1 MEVGSEGIMRALI
14 ALLSLL
20 SLAWAGPEA
29 VWVVREQVLEKGSV
43 VEYIGTRRY
52 PVPSEAALEQLIG
65 QLSRPARPARFILD
79 PQKGWIAVQKLG
91 YRFDTEAVRLTYRAA
106 LEASKPSFVLPVTV
120 EQPRPSVHD
129 LLERGIVELVGEGT
143 TNFAG
148 SPPSRVHNI
157 RLASSRF
164 DGVQIPPGTVF
175 SFNRALGP
183 VTPATGYQK
192 AWVIRGDQTVWD
204 VGGGVCQV
212 CTTLFRAAYFSS
224 LPIVERH
231 PHSYQVGYY
240 KPTGLDATTAPPKDL
255 RFKNDTPGYLLIQT
269 SIQGQNLTFRF
280 FGTKDR
286 EVTWR
291 GPVILWRTPP
301 LPTRYIYDATLPPG
315 YRRQID
321 FAAEGALVRVY
332 RTVRLQSGAVRQD
345 VLESRYKAWGA
356 VYLVGPRR

>member
-1 MEVGSEGIMRALI
+1 MRTLI
-14 ALLSLL
+14 AACTLF
-20 SLAWAGPEA
+20 SLALAGPEA
-29 VWVVREQVLEKGSV
+29 VLVVREQVLEGGV
-43 VEYIGTRRY
+43 VVTYVGTQRH
-52 PVPSEAALEQLIG
+52 PIQSEAGLEQLIG
-65 QLSRPARPARFILD
+65 QLSRPARPARFIFD
-79 PQKGWIAVQKLG
+79 NNKGWIAVQKTG
-91 YRFDTEAVRLTYRAA
+91 YRFDVKTVGMAYRAA
-106 LEASKPSFVLPVTV
+106 LEASKREFVLPLQV
-120 EQPRPSVHD
+120 EQPKPSVHD
-129 LLERGIVELVGEGT
+129 LWQRGITGLIGEGR

-148 SPPSRVHNI
+148 SLPSRVHNI
-157 RLASSRF
+157 HLASSKF
-164 DGVQIPPGTVF
+164 NGLQIPPGVVF

-192 AWVIRGDQTVWD
+192 AWVIRGDQTVWE

-212 CTTLFRAAYFSS
+212 CTTLFRAAYFSG

-255 RFKNDTPGYLLIQT
+255 RFKNDTPGHLLIQT
-269 SIQGQNLTFRF
+269 SIQGENLIFRF
-280 FGTKDR
+280 FGSKDR

-301 LPTRYIYDATLPPG
+301 MPTRYIYDATLPFG

-332 RTVRLQSGAVRQD
+332 RTVKLQHGETRQD

-356 VYLVGPRR
+356 VYLLGTRR

>member
-1 MEVGSEGIMRALI
+1 MQNWVALF
-14 ALLSLL
+14 LLST
-20 SLAWAGPEA
+20 LAWAAPQA
-29 VWVVREQVLEKGSV
+29 VLVVHEEVLEEGRV
-43 VEYIGTRRY
+43 VKYVGTQRY
-52 PVPSEAALEQLIG
+52 LLQDEGQLEQLI
-65 QLSRPARPARFILD
+65 QNLSRPPRPARFILD
-79 PQKGWIAVQKLG
+79 AQKGWIAVQKLG
-91 YRFDTEAVRLTYRAA
+91 YRFDAEAVRKAYRAA
-106 LEASKPSFVLPVTV
+106 LEAGKREFVLPVKV
-120 EQPRPSVHD
+120 EQPKPSVQD
-129 LLERGIVELVGEGT
+129 LWQQGILGLVGEGR

-148 SPPSRVHNI
+148 SLPSRIHNI

-164 DGVQIPPGTVF
+164 DGLQIPPGTVF

-183 VTPATGYQK
+183 VTPAAGYQK

-212 CTTLFRAAYFSS
+212 CTTLFRAAYFGG

-255 RFKNDTPGYLLIQT
+255 RFKNDTPGHLLIQT
-269 SIQGQNLTFRF
+269 SIQGENLIFRL
-280 FGTKDR
+280 FGSKDR
-286 EVTWR
+286 EVSWR

-301 LPTRYIYDATLPPG
+301 LPTRYVYDASLPAG
-315 YRRQID
+315 YRQQID

-332 RTVRLQSGAVRQD
+332 RTVRLQSGELRQD

-356 VYLVGPRR
+356 VYLLGPRR

>member
-1 MEVGSEGIMRALI
+1 MGEGIVRSVLFA
-14 ALLSLL
+14 LSLC
-20 SLAWAGPEA
+20 SLAWAGPDA
-29 VWVVREQVLEKGSV
+29 VLVVREQVLEKGRL
-43 VEYIGTRRY
+43 VEYTGTQRY
-52 PVPSEAALEQLIG
+52 PVQSEEQLKQLIR
-65 QLSRPARPARFILD
+65 QLSRAPRPARFVFD
-79 PQKGWIAVQKLG
+79 PNKGWIGVQKLG
-91 YRFDTEAVRLTYRAA
+91 YRFDAELVRQAYQAA
-106 LEASKPSFVLPVTV
+106 LEAGKPTFVLPVV
-120 EQPRPSVHD
+120 KEQPKPSVRD
-129 LLERGIVELVGEGT
+129 LRQRGIVELVGEGH

-148 SPPSRVHNI
+148 SPPSRIHNI
-157 RLASSRF
+157 RLAAARF
-164 DGVQIPPGTVF
+164 DRVQIPPGTVF
-175 SFNRALGP
+175 SFNQTLGP
-183 VTPATGYQK
+183 VTRAAGYQN
-192 AWVIRGDQTVWD
+192 AWVIRGNQTVWD

-212 CTTLFRAAYFSS
+212 CTTLFRAAYFSG

-255 RFKNDTPGYLLIQT
+255 RFKNDTPAYLLIQS
-269 SIQGQNLTFRF
+269 SIQGQNLVFRF

-301 LPTRYIYDATLPPG
+301 LPTRYIYDATLPAG

-332 RTVRLQSGAVRQD
+332 RTVRLQSGEVQQD

>member
-1 MEVGSEGIMRALI
+1 MRALF
-14 ALLSLL
+14 ALVFLL

-29 VWVVREQVLEKGSV
+29 VLVVREQVLEKGSV
-43 VEYIGTRRY
+43 VEYIGTQRY
-52 PVPSEAALEQLIG
+52 PIHSEAALERLIG

-79 PQKGWIAVQKLG
+79 PHKGWIAVQKLG
-91 YRFDTEAVRLTYRAA
+91 YRFDARAVRLAYRAA
-106 LEASKPSFVLPVTV
+106 LEGGKTSFVLPVTV
-120 EQPRPSVHD
+120 EQPRPSVQD
-129 LLERGIVELVGEGT
+129 LWQRDIMGLVGEGR

-148 SPPSRVHNI
+148 SLPSRVHNI

-164 DGVQIPPGTVF
+164 DGVQIPPGSVF
-175 SFNRALGP
+175 SFNRTLGP
-183 VTPATGYQK
+183 VTAEAGYQK

-212 CTTLFRAAYFSS
+212 CTTLFRAAYFGG

-255 RFKNDTPGYLLIQT
+255 RFKNDTPGYLLIQV
-269 SIQGQNLTFRF
+269 SIQGNDLIFRL
-280 FGTKDR
+280 FGTQDR
-286 EVTWR
+286 KVTWQ
-291 GPVILWRTPP
+291 GPVVVWRTPP
-301 LPTRYIYDATLPPG
+301 LPTRYIYDPSLPPG

-321 FAAEGALVRVY
+321 FAAGGALVRVY
-332 RTVRLQSGAVRQD
+332 RTVRLQSGAIRQD